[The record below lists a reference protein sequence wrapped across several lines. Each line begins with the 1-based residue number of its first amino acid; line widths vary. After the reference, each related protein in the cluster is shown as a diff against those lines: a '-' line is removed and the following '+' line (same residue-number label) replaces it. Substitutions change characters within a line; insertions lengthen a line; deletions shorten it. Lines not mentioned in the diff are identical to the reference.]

1 MNMQRKSMPV
11 METDRILKLL
21 GLAKRAGRLKS
32 GSFQTEEAVKGGKA
46 TLVLITEDSSE
57 ASKKGWTDMCEYY
70 EVPYIFFGKKEELG
84 HALGMEYRAV
94 AALTDQGFA
103 DKIKSIAEER

>member
-1 MNMQRKSMPV
+1 MSQ

-32 GSFQTEEAVKGGKA
+32 GSFQTEEAIKGGKA
-46 TLVLITEDSSE
+46 VLVLITADSSE
-57 ASKKGWTDMCEYY
+57 ASKKGWIDMCSFYETEYR
-70 EVPYIFFGKKEELG
+70 IFGSKEEMG

-94 AALTDQGFA
+94 AALTDEGFA
-103 DKIKSIAEER
+103 KKILSIIDETN

>member
-1 MNMQRKSMPV
+1 MSQ

-32 GSFQTEEAVKGGKA
+32 GSFQTEEAIKGGKA
-46 TLVLITEDSSE
+46 VLVLITEDSSD
-57 ASKKGWTDMCEYY
+57 ASKKGWVDMCKYY
-70 EVPYIFFGKKEELG
+70 DVPYVMFGKKEELG

-94 AALTDQGFA
+94 ATLTDHGFA
-103 DKIKSIAEER
+103 DKITGILEER